1 MSEFEVEA
9 FIFDKKIGNILLKD
23 GVVYFEYDKVFQT
36 STLEIS
42 PLKLPLSLKGVY
54 TNNDDKYFEGLPG
67 VFHDTLPDKF
77 GTKVI
82 ERYFESKNIPP
93 HELNVIQKLM
103 FIGDKSIGAIT
114 YKPIIHKL
122 DEQKINELIELQN
135 FYDNA
140 KKIVSG
146 DAIEVVDEMLSF
158 MDSAASAGGARAK
171 AIIGYN
177 QISKEMISGVK
188 KDLKE
193 GFEHYLIK
201 FDIAKDDNSSSDYTK
216 IEYLYMTMAKE
227 AGINVPEIELLLHKN
242 LAHYLIKRFDRADG
256 EVFHLHSVAGLTHS
270 NFNIPMHYSYDELLR
285 LTRYL
290 TGNQSAVNEQFK
302 RMVFN
307 IVGRNQDDHAK
318 NFSFIMNEDGV
329 WNISPAYDI
338 TYAYGSGYTKEHQMS
353 INAKTSNINLEDLYK
368 IADIVDIPQKEVN
381 LIVENIGDKFLEF
394 KKRALNLGIDKNLIE
409 DINKNIRWNIIKKD
423 KNVFV

>member
-1 MSEFEVEA
+1 MDDIIEIEA
-9 FIFDKKIGNILLKD
+9 YIFGKKIGNILLKD
-23 GVVYFEYDKVFQT
+23 GIVYFEYDKVFQT

-114 YKPIIHKL
+114 YKPVIHKL

-171 AIIGYN
+171 AVIAYN
-177 QISKEMISGVK
+177 ETTKEMISGLSDTLP
-188 KDLKE
+188 KD
-193 GFEHYLIK
+193 
-201 FDIAKDDNSSSDYTK
+201 
-216 IEYLYMTMAKE
+216 
-227 AGINVPEIELLLHKN
+227 
-242 LAHYLIKRFDRADG
+242 
-256 EVFHLHSVAGLTHS
+256 FHHQ
-270 NFNIPMHYSYDELLR
+270 NI
-285 LTRYL
+285 
-290 TGNQSAVNEQFK
+290 
-302 RMVFN
+302 
-307 IVGRNQDDHAK
+307 
-318 NFSFIMNEDGV
+318 
-329 WNISPAYDI
+329 
-338 TYAYGSGYTKEHQMS
+338 
-353 INAKTSNINLEDLYK
+353 
-368 IADIVDIPQKEVN
+368 
-381 LIVENIGDKFLEF
+381 
-394 KKRALNLGIDKNLIE
+394 
-409 DINKNIRWNIIKKD
+409 
-423 KNVFV
+423 